1 MRILTQ
7 ACIVGILALGGCT
20 NATRETA
27 PPEVG
32 TPEWHAD
39 QLIAGDVRGSIKEL
53 ESRETMAEEEKAKDW
68 FWASRGEP
76 YHLRRLIAAKIWA
89 VPVLLQMLEND
100 KPVPIQFDY
109 SVTWM
114 SPLGFGGGMLLGECK
129 TCQATVA
136 DLADYALRQ
145 IYGTDVGFR
154 SYRSEEARRHSI
166 LHWYEVVRERRHDR
180 NLGRRGPVVSP

>member
-1 MRILTQ
+1 MSRTLLWPLAAMV
-7 ACIVGILALGGCT
+7 ACAGCA

-27 PPEVG
+27 PPEEG
-32 TPEWHAD
+32 TPEWHAA
-39 QLIAGDVRGSIKEL
+39 QLIAGDVRGSIEKL
-53 ESRETMAEEEKAKDW
+53 ETRETMTEEEEAKDW
-68 FWASRGEP
+68 FHASRGEP
-76 YHLRRLIAAKIWA
+76 YHLRRLIAAKVWA

-129 TCQATVA
+129 TRQATVA

-166 LHWYEVVRERRHDR
+166 LHWQEVVRKRRRDPD
-180 NLGRRGPVVSP
+180 LGRNWPVVAP